1 MGTRKNGKPQGLPFF
16 LLRRLKVA
24 GAVIISDG

>member
-1 MGTRKNGKPQGLPFF
+1 MGDKKKRQAAGLAVF
-16 LLRRLKVA
+16 LLRGLKVA